1 MRSNV
6 VTKPDAKLRSTRTG
20 FWSPS
25 FDELSEARRRVEGVA
40 SRTPLVESP
49 SLSKRI
55 GRQVFL
61 KLECFQPIGVF
72 KVRGA
77 YNKISQTHETEV
89 VAASS
94 GNHGIAVA
102 FASRL
107 LGKRCTIVVPE
118 TVVKEKLGKMEEYG
132 GNVVKFGKY
141 SDERELKARSIAEES
156 RAAFIHPFNDRQV
169 IVGQGTAGL
178 EIAEQLSE
186 FDSIIVPVGGGGLI
200 SGVATAI
207 KTVKPSVNVFGAE
220 PEGAAKLG
228 AALKAGHTVR
238 LEHPSSVA
246 DGLITRAIGELPFG
260 ICRSFVDGAF
270 AVSDD
275 QIISATRLLA
285 REEHIFAEPS
295 GAVPLAALLSERED
309 SRLGQ
314 RVVLL
319 VSGGNISLK
328 LLKKIL

>member
-1 MRSNV
+1 
-6 VTKPDAKLRSTRTG
+6 L
-20 FWSPS
+20 PS
-25 FDELSEARRRVEGVA
+25 LDELSEARRRVEGVA

-49 SLSKRI
+49 SLSKRV
-55 GRQVFL
+55 GRRVFL

-77 YNKISQTHETEV
+77 YNKISQTSKADV

-102 FASRL
+102 YASRL

-118 TVVKEKLGKMEEYG
+118 TIVKEKLGKMKEYG
-132 GNVVKFGKY
+132 GNVVKFGRY
-141 SDERELKARSIAEES
+141 SDERELKAKSIAEES
-156 RAAFIHPFNDRQV
+156 KAAFIHPFNDRQV
-169 IVGQGTAGL
+169 IAGQGTAGL
-178 EIAEQLSE
+178 EIAEQLSK
-186 FDSIIVPVGGGGLI
+186 FDSVIVPVGGGGLI
-200 SGVATAI
+200 SGIATAI
-207 KTVKPSVNVFGAE
+207 KSLKPSVKVFGAE

-228 AALKAGHTVR
+228 AALKAGHPVR

-260 ICRSFVDGAF
+260 ICRSLVDGAF
-270 AVSDD
+270 AASDD
-275 QIISATRLLA
+275 QIMSAMRLLA
-285 REEHIFAEPS
+285 HEAHIFAEPS
-295 GAVPLAALLSERED
+295 AAVPLAVLLSERENTW
-309 SRLGQ
+309 LGQ

-319 VSGGNISLK
+319 VSGGNISLN